1 MSELDDFQ
9 ARTVR
14 LFLEDNWDLFV
25 AHCHV
30 DYAEGEELAEEIFE
44 ALGGEGV

>member
-9 ARTVR
+9 ALTVR
-14 LFLEDNWDLFV
+14 QFLEENWDLFI

-30 DYAEGEELAEEIFE
+30 DYADGEELAEEIFV
-44 ALGGEGV
+44 ALGGES